1 MFIQTYLY
9 YSNCMKVQPVN
20 IVIHYNILY
29 CHFAEK
35 YECNYLLDPW
45 NNPLHPVVN
54 MVDKMNI
61 IYFMNLNIVYKWN
74 LNEENSKATVLTS
87 FGLLPIYALYIFYYC
102 STCLQQYQELSKLL
116 NIQ

>member
-1 MFIQTYLY
+1 
-9 YSNCMKVQPVN
+9 MKVQSVN

-35 YECNYLLDPW
+35 YECNYKRLSISDPL
-45 NNPLHPVVN
+45 PDDHPVVK

-74 LNEENSKATVLTS
+74 LNEENSKPTVLTS
-87 FGLLPIYALYIFYYC
+87 FGLLPIYALYISYYC
-102 STCLQQYQELSKLL
+102 ITCLQQYQELSKLFKYQI
-116 NIQ
+116 NKVI